1 MLLLALPRELPPCCG
16 GGGGG
21 GGGGGMGVGGL
32 VCFDDPESY
41 TGWGLDPWQVQQV
54 GQVEG

>member
-21 GGGGGMGVGGL
+21 GGGGGDGGWGGL
-32 VCFDDPESY
+32 CVSMTLRAIP
-41 TGWGLDPWQVQQV
+41 V
-54 GQVEG
+54 GA